1 LNIPKK
7 AEFVCARFLKDIDC
21 DKVHLTVDKAE
32 LVIDAPSGK
41 IEKFYKPFFTR
52 WSKVMENIDKYLK
65 IFTENFDNS
74 KIVQKETFSTV
85 GFPPEISTMSIE
97 EAAIF
102 LKDRVDIAGEDLAF
116 ELNDENI
123 EKFKKSV
130 KQFVSFVVKNN
141 FEVTKKN
148 RRGLV
153 SPIGVFS
160 SYNTQPKPR
169 EPRIQIQV
177 INEKLDNFVRET
189 LNNQKDNLKILGQVE
204 EIKGLIVDFLSS

>member
-1 LNIPKK
+1 
-7 AEFVCARFLKDIDC
+7 
-21 DKVHLTVDKAE
+21 
-32 LVIDAPSGK
+32 
-41 IEKFYKPFFTR
+41 
-52 WSKVMENIDKYLK
+52 
-65 IFTENFDNS
+65 
-74 KIVQKETFSTV
+74 
-85 GFPPEISTMSIE
+85 MSIE